1 MSARFVR
8 VLPAGPGAAPGSRLR
23 LERPE
28 GEGLIDLV
36 DEIVWP
42 EQVSNPNSNHIRE
55 TRDALILTTDD
66 ARWLREAL
74 GELLAETDPEEHEE

>member
-8 VLPAGPGAAPGSRLR
+8 VRPATLGAKPGARLR

-28 GEGLIDLV
+28 DEGLIDLV

-66 ARWLREAL
+66 ARWLHATL
-74 GELLAETDPEEHEE
+74 GELLAETDIEEHG